1 LFFMPPYTTKVF
13 VYHSGKLIKDDSFL
27 VSDNNNVMSIIKDV
41 MNNMLKIVSYTI
53 VDWEKVRNIN
63 FQLVLI
69 VFFNVKTVK
78 KMLC

>member
-1 LFFMPPYTTKVF
+1 
-13 VYHSGKLIKDDSFL
+13 
-27 VSDNNNVMSIIKDV
+27 MSIIKDV

-78 KMLC
+78 KCYANISLDNWKSKVTS